1 MKDTTSPP
9 PPSPS
14 LVKNRLRQLVQDG
27 RRRFSLI
34 LADRTRRPF
43 VLAGT
48 FFGALLAVGCAWWI
62 LRPPEI
68 AAIEIRPRSIE
79 VVLAVVARVRP
90 DNLVDVLS
98 PNAGQV
104 VRLLHDDGD
113 VVSAGEPLAVIRS
126 SVEQAQTDA
135 SRARERGARA
145 EVDRARLAFTRTRT
159 LAERGF
165 ASAAAL
171 DEARAVLRSAEAGLT
186 AAAAEQRAAFAQT
199 GEFIIRAPMAGIVL
213 SRQIDNGQVISP
225 ETNLFQLGSR
235 DGVELQ
241 AEVDEGYADALRP
254 DMAARAALSGSD
266 AIFGARITEISPRVD
281 PTTGG
286 RLIKLRPV
294 EAMSLPPGRS
304 VDVTIVVERR
314 EGGITVP
321 RQAVIDATTE
331 PRVYVI
337 DQRGAIGVRTIEI
350 ADWPSLNAIVE
361 RGLAAGDLV
370 VLTPTETRPRARVRA
385 RLQAAVPA
393 PGS

>member
-1 MKDTTSPP
+1 MKDTTS
-9 PPSPS
+9 PSPS
-14 LVKNRLRQLVQDG
+14 LVKNRLRQLVKDG
-27 RRRFSLI
+27 RRRVSLI
-34 LADRTRRPF
+34 LADRARRPF
-43 VLAGT
+43 FIAGT
-48 FFGALLAVGCAWWI
+48 FFGALLVVGCAWWL

-68 AAIEIRPRSIE
+68 AAIEIQPRSIE

-171 DEARAVLRSAEAGLT
+171 DEARAVLRSAEAGLA
-186 AAAAEQRAAFAQT
+186 AAAAEQRAASAQT
-199 GEFIIRAPMAGIVL
+199 GEFIIRA
-213 SRQIDNGQVISP
+213 P

-361 RGLAAGDLV
+361 RGLAAGDRV